1 MCIKSRPDTK
11 NTKTAAETP
20 SSRRH
25 GLQLVAL
32 SGGARVRNFY
42 NGFWR
47 IAQMFASSYLGLAT
61 VEEILKSALP
71 LTFFDN
77 LVSMARGSDGT

>member
-1 MCIKSRPDTK
+1 MKAVMEVPFSRQ
-11 NTKTAAETP
+11 
-20 SSRRH
+20 H

-32 SGGARVRNFY
+32 SGGARVRNVY

-71 LTFFDN
+71 LTFLND
-77 LVSMARGSDGT
+77 LVSMGRGSDGT

>member
-1 MCIKSRPDTK
+1 MKAVVEVPFSRQ
-11 NTKTAAETP
+11 
-20 SSRRH
+20 H

-32 SGGARVRNFY
+32 SGGARVRNVCK
-42 NGFWR
+42 GFWC

-71 LTFFDN
+71 FTFLND
-77 LVSMARGSDGT
+77 LVSMGRGSDGT